1 MAFTDAE
8 KKRLLAASQPTPTT
22 SGFSDTERERLQ
34 AAMTPQQEPTS
45 FAERAIGDILP
56 TLEEDVG
63 GLVSAVSDIPG
74 TAKGLARLGVGTA
87 DVALG
92 GLFGD
97 MYKETDPEAAQA
109 AREFGSQYVQEIKDF
124 EKRPVRAAAN
134 IAPVGGLLGALG
146 KVSKVGKVAK
156 VGKAIEALDPLTAL
170 GRSGKAVVTAPIKGV
185 KKVAARAAEGIG
197 EEGGGIA
204 ALGGETFDSALGFTT
219 GTSTDAMSQLRQLT
233 QEGFGG
239 VIRKFR
245 KDKKS
250 GRLNVLDKYNNDY
263 RAISKKA
270 NVDYAAAKQGL
281 VDEGIWSAPLR
292 QDPLD
297 TMARLRQLI
306 NDELQDVGA
315 RVRVRADGTAVIE
328 HSYERSAVANKSRKA
343 INNALED
350 VLNPKFAPEDLADK
364 VNVEFLDTLK
374 KRIDDEISTL
384 SPDNDMS
391 KQGRRIL
398 QKVRGQLRQEL
409 DTASGNRYSELMQ
422 PYQRQMETLEAADDY
437 FNIRPDKT
445 VVVTGR
451 QAKEGA
457 YGRLAKA
464 LDNRT
469 DNLAAL
475 KQFEKAAAEAGG
487 SGDLVAS
494 LVGTVFN
501 PLFGSGLVVKSEISQ
516 LGRGLAAGGA
526 GLQNLAL
533 LSIFSPR
540 AVASLTQF
548 MVELGLPD
556 KVARSRAASIVSAVQ
571 SIDKKLPGELR
582 LRDAAKQGMTLGQ
595 LYQRIN
601 SDLQQAEM
609 LEE

>member
-22 SGFSDTERERLQ
+22 GGFSDAERARMQ
-34 AAMTPQQEPTS
+34 AAMAQDEPTS

-87 DVALG
+87 DLALG

-124 EKRPVRAAAN
+124 EQRPVRAAAN

-170 GRSGKAVVTAPIKGV
+170 GRTGKAVVAAPFKTV
-185 KKVAARAAEGIG
+185 KKVAESAAEGIG
-197 EEGGGIA
+197 EEGAGIA

-219 GTSTDAMSQLRQLT
+219 GTSTDAMGQLRQLT
-233 QEGFGG
+233 EEGFGG
-239 VIRKFR
+239 VIRQFR

-250 GRLNVLDKYNNDY
+250 GRLNVLDKYNSDY
-263 RAISKKA
+263 QAIRKKA
-270 NVDYAAAKQGL
+270 NVDYEVAKQAL

-297 TMARLRQLI
+297 TMARLRHLI
-306 NDELQDVGA
+306 NDELQDAGA

-350 VLNPKFAPEDLADK
+350 VLNPKFAPENLADK
-364 VNVEFLDTLK
+364 VNV
-374 KRIDDEISTL
+374 
-384 SPDNDMS
+384 
-391 KQGRRIL
+391 
-398 QKVRGQLRQEL
+398 
-409 DTASGNRYSELMQ
+409 
-422 PYQRQMETLEAADDY
+422 
-437 FNIRPDKT
+437 
-445 VVVTGR
+445 
-451 QAKEGA
+451 
-457 YGRLAKA
+457 
-464 LDNRT
+464 
-469 DNLAAL
+469 
-475 KQFEKAAAEAGG
+475 
-487 SGDLVAS
+487 
-494 LVGTVFN
+494 
-501 PLFGSGLVVKSEISQ
+501 
-516 LGRGLAAGGA
+516 
-526 GLQNLAL
+526 
-533 LSIFSPR
+533 
-540 AVASLTQF
+540 
-548 MVELGLPD
+548 
-556 KVARSRAASIVSAVQ
+556 
-571 SIDKKLPGELR
+571 
-582 LRDAAKQGMTLGQ
+582 
-595 LYQRIN
+595 
-601 SDLQQAEM
+601 
-609 LEE
+609 